1 MGFNL
6 LKTKQN
12 KKPQNKNK
20 TDIKNK
26 TWAGKIDLGG
36 EPTTMTLLASIIPN
50 YILNVCLCQQQ

>member
-12 KKPQNKNK
+12 KKPQAKNK

-36 EPTTMTLLASIIPN
+36 EPRTMTVLASVIPN
-50 YILNVCLCQQQ
+50 YGLKGWLCQQR